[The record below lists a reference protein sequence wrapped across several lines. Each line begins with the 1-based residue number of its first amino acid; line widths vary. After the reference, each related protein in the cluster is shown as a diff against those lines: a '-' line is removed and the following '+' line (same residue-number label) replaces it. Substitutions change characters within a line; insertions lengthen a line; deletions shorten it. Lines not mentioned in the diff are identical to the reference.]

1 VSHDLKL
8 ERLLDG
14 TPDEVF
20 EAFTD
25 ADAMLEWYQD
35 NAGWVVEVLEC
46 DVRVGGTTTVS
57 FGSAEERYVEVMTY
71 TQVESGRRLAQ
82 EMEQHDGV
90 EAAGNGDENVRG
102 RRDQAGPG
110 DVVGEFSRE
119 RHVQGAVTRR
129 LRGPH
134 RDGPAQWAAG
144 GPPRRAARVRR
155 CPAGL

>member
-1 VSHDLKL
+1 MSHDLKL

-71 TQVESGRRLAQ
+71 TQVESGRRLAYT
-82 EMEQHDGV
+82 ERFEKPDGSIFDTAITITFEPHDGKTLLTIVQTGFPNV
-90 EAAGNGDENVRG
+90 EE
-102 RRDQAGPG
+102 
-110 DVVGEFSRE
+110 
-119 RHVQGAVTRR
+119 
-129 LRGPH
+129 
-134 RDGPAQWAAG
+134 RDGHQG
-144 GPPRRAARVRR
+144 GWPGFIDRLERVVAKRRAA
-155 CPAGL
+155 